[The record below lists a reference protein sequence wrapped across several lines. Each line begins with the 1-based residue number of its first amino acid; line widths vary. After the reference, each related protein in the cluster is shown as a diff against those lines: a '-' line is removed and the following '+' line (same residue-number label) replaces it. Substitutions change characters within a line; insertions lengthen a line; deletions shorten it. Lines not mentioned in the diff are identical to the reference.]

1 MAGGARLGGAPGG
14 GGGDGEHGRGG
25 GREAGETREVRVGSG
40 MAAVATVDAVLLAAY
55 VAGCSSEAADQKVID
70 RLAQLEVLDVPAG
83 ATLMEQS
90 KTKGGGADI
99 VAIRGASSV
108 TVVYASA
115 DSPARVGQAFH
126 ARFDTD
132 WKLKDNGFTPLG
144 GWAASGGLLTG
155 PGTVATV
162 EVRPASAGDSSP
174 RWSRSIVTVTVSAT
188 RP

>member
-1 MAGGARLGGAPGG
+1 MDKMSR
-14 GGGDGEHGRGG
+14 R
-25 GREAGETREVRVGSG
+25 
-40 MAAVATVDAVLLAAY
+40 MAAVATVVAMLLAAS

-70 RLAQLEVLDVPAG
+70 QLAQLDVLDVPAG
-83 ATLMEQS
+83 ANLIDQS
-90 KTKGGGADI
+90 TTKGGGADI

-115 DSPARVGQAFH
+115 DSPVQVGKTFH

-132 WKLKDNGFTPLG
+132 WKLKDNGAAPLG
-144 GWAASGGLLTG
+144 GWAARGGLLSE

-174 RWSRSIVTVTVSAT
+174 RGSRSIVSVTVSAT